1 MLYYFLK
8 PLVQLAI
15 KVYFRNIFLSGI
27 KNLPQQKPYLI
38 AMNHP
43 TAFLEPVIMAAN
55 SKKSIHFLGR
65 GDHFNK
71 KFYRFL
77 LNQAMMIP
85 VFRQKESGFGSLKN
99 NYDTFFRCYEY
110 IAKGELVALFP
121 EGRTEHEKRLRPLQ
135 RGVARIAF
143 GTLTHFPHL
152 DDLYIVPVGVS
163 FTDAMSF
170 RTTAVLHIAEP
181 ISVRTF
187 FGAGESPDYKGLLLE
202 VERRL
207 KRSMVIID
215 KVEDEEL
222 IETCL
227 TMARNTRNYS
237 FFKVYQFDASL
248 LLMERKV
255 AQFWN
260 VEVSQSLKDN
270 TKCMVRSY
278 LELLEKHQLSD
289 AVIVLRITPS
299 WITFFPI
306 FQLTFFVGHVF
317 LFPMTFFADWVVEN
331 KVKHLSF
338 KSPVRFGAAFGV
350 SLLYLTITLIL
361 SAYLSI
367 LVIPVV
373 TTLGLMAYF
382 SLFFREKQAIK
393 AGHKRFLGLSDIE
406 KQQLLTLKKAI
417 LDTFMFK
424 LSE

>member
-43 TAFLEPVIMAAN
+43 TAFLEPVIMVAN
-55 SKKSIHFLGR
+55 SKKPIHFLGR

-237 FFKVYQFDASL
+237 FFKVYQFDVSL

-260 VEVSQSLKDN
+260 VEVSQSLKDS

-278 LELLEKHQLSD
+278 LDLLEKHQLSD

-367 LVIPVV
+367 FVIPVV

-393 AGHKRFLGLSDIE
+393 TGHKRFLGLSDIE

>member
-55 SKKSIHFLGR
+55 SKKPIHFLGR

-270 TKCMVRSY
+270 TKGMVRSY

-367 LVIPVV
+367 FVIPVV

-382 SLFFREKQAIK
+382 SLYFREKQSIK
-393 AGHKRFLGLSDIE
+393 AGHNRFLGLSDIE

>member
-55 SKKSIHFLGR
+55 SKKPIHFLGR

-367 LVIPVV
+367 FVIPVV

>member
-55 SKKSIHFLGR
+55 SKKPIHFLGR

-260 VEVSQSLKDN
+260 VEVSQSLKDS